1 MPDEFWIVSV
11 VFGSGLIFMKMIF
24 DYARFK
30 QEQKARRNAG
40 VEANSIRVS
49 ELQEMIRDSVDTA
62 IRPLEKR
69 IRRLES
75 PGDESA
81 STDDTDHRLL
91 GARNHDGLNEL
102 ESDLDVQRPKVKRL

>member
-1 MPDEFWIVSV
+1 MPDEFWVVSV

-30 QEQKARRNAG
+30 QEQKTRRNAG
-40 VEANSIRVS
+40 VEANSIGVS

-62 IRPLEKR
+62 VRPLEKR
-69 IRRLES
+69 IRKLETPRGEPA
-75 PGDESA
+75 PGV
-81 STDDTDHRLL
+81 DDDWRLL
-91 GARNHDGLNEL
+91 EARSDEGLDDL